1 MFFLADECV
10 DAAVVEGL
18 RDAGHDVRYVAEG
31 ERALTDAEVLKIAA
45 QENRILLTEDKD
57 FGDLVF
63 RGGYVVP
70 GVVQAVWSSY
80 GGTRGSI
87 SFPCSPIAPLTG
99 ADLNHSRADWS
110 AGIPRARWRGGVYRA
125 LREYAY

>member
-57 FGDLVF
+57 FG
-63 RGGYVVP
+63 
-70 GVVQAVWSSY
+70 GVVLLRIEPLRRSLKWPRLAAAIERFEDRLFGRHTVVHEDRFRFRAV
-80 GGTRGSI
+80 R
-87 SFPCSPIAPLTG
+87 
-99 ADLNHSRADWS
+99 SR
-110 AGIPRARWRGGVYRA
+110 R
-125 LREYAY
+125 

>member
-70 GVVQAVWSSY
+70 GVVLLRIEPLRRSLKWPRLAAAIERFEDRLFGRHTVVHEDRFRFRAV
-80 GGTRGSI
+80 R
-87 SFPCSPIAPLTG
+87 
-99 ADLNHSRADWS
+99 SR
-110 AGIPRARWRGGVYRA
+110 R
-125 LREYAY
+125 